1 MELLPVL
8 KKRMGLI
15 LLLPLVASVAAAIF
29 SFAAAP
35 VYEARATLLLT
46 RTSDQNNGGGL
57 DYNTLMMFRQLAR
70 TYGELA
76 KSSPVIEKLAEQVN
90 NELSL
95 DDLREMVVVRKIK
108 DLELIQICV
117 RDRIPG
123 RAVFLA
129 NKLTVLLLEEEAR
142 LWQTNNLQVV
152 SPAFQPSEPVWPNI
166 LRNVLLAGFAGLATS
181 ILGLIAWQRFA
192 EVGMV

>member
-8 KKRMGLI
+8 KRRMGLI
-15 LLLPLVASVAAAIF
+15 LLLPLAAMVAAAVF
-29 SFAAAP
+29 SFIAAP

-46 RTSDQNNGGGL
+46 RTGGQNNGGGL

-76 KSSPVIEKLAEQVN
+76 ESSPVIEKLAEQVN

-95 DDLREMVVVRKIK
+95 DDLRKMIVVRKIK
-108 DLELIQICV
+108 DLELIQIGV

-129 NKLTVLLLEEEAR
+129 NKLVVLLMEEEVN
-142 LWQTNNLQVV
+142 LWQTNNLRVV

-181 ILGLIAWQRFA
+181 VLGVIAWQRFA
-192 EVGMV
+192 EEGMI

>member
-1 MELLPVL
+1 
-8 KKRMGLI
+8 MGLI